1 MVVLLG
7 FTFEDEAGFEFDLDA
22 DLTVFGALDEGD
34 EGAACDV
41 FAGLFIGGDGEAVD
55 ADAFPD
61 GVEVIGCR
69 RAGRGD

>member
-1 MVVLLG
+1 M
-7 FTFEDEAGFEFDLDA
+7 FC
-22 DLTVFGALDEGD
+22 ALDEGD
-34 EGAACDV
+34 EDAAGDV

-55 ADAFPD
+55 ADAFAD